1 MKIFL
6 LVQFAKDISKIDLI
20 GIIFG
25 HIIFGIAMTQLLDW
39 SWLKNLMNEKDKEKM
54 LNGYNWKDLL
64 VDVSIISV
72 VLGILFLIISAFIW
86 NNIH

>member
-6 LVQFAKDISKIDLI
+6 LIEFAKDITKIDLI

-39 SWLKNLMNEKDKEKM
+39 SWLKNLMNEEDKEKM
-54 LNGYNWKDLL
+54 LKGYNWKDLL
-64 VDVSIISV
+64 VDVSIVSV
-72 VLGILFLIISAFIW
+72 VLGILFLIISAFI
-86 NNIH
+86 

>member
-6 LVQFAKDISKIDLI
+6 LIEFAKDITKIDLI

-25 HIIFGIAMTQLLDW
+25 HIIFGIALTQLLDW
-39 SWLKNLMNEKDKEKM
+39 SWLKNLMNEEDKEKM
-54 LNGYNWKDLL
+54 LKAYNWKDLI

-72 VLGILFLIISAFIW
+72 VLGILFLIISAFI
-86 NNIH
+86 

>member
-6 LVQFAKDISKIDLI
+6 LIEFAKDITKIDLI

-25 HIIFGIAMTQLLDW
+25 HIIFGIALTQLLDW
-39 SWLKNLMNEKDKEKM
+39 SWLKNLMNEEDKEKM
-54 LNGYNWKDLL
+54 LKGYNWKDLL

-72 VLGILFLIISAFIW
+72 VLGILFLIISAFI
-86 NNIH
+86 

>member
-1 MKIFL
+1 MDIFL
-6 LVQFAKDISKIDLI
+6 FVGFVKDISTIDII

-25 HIIFGIAMTQLLDW
+25 HIIFGIALTQLLDW
-39 SWLKNLMNEKDKEKM
+39 SWLKNLMSKEDKEKM

-72 VLGILFLIISAFIW
+72 VLGILFLIISAFI
-86 NNIH
+86 

>member
-6 LVQFAKDISKIDLI
+6 LIEFAKDITKIDLI

-25 HIIFGIAMTQLLDW
+25 HIIFGIALTQLLDW
-39 SWLKNLMNEKDKEKM
+39 SWLKNLMNEEDKEKM
-54 LNGYNWKDLL
+54 LKGYNWKDLL

-72 VLGILFLIISAFIW
+72 VLGILFLIISSFL
-86 NNIH
+86 

>member
-6 LVQFAKDISKIDLI
+6 LVEFAKDISKIDLI

-25 HIIFGIAMTQLLDW
+25 HIIFGIALTQLLDW
-39 SWLKNLMNEKDKEKM
+39 SWLKNLMSKEDKERM
-54 LNGYNWKDLL
+54 LKGYNWKDLL

-72 VLGILFLIISAFIW
+72 VLGILFLIISAFI
-86 NNIH
+86 

>member
-1 MKIFL
+1 MNIFL
-6 LVQFAKDISKIDLI
+6 LVEFAKDISKIDLI

-25 HIIFGIAMTQLLDW
+25 HIIFAIALTQLLDW
-39 SWLKNLMNEKDKEKM
+39 SWLKNLMSKEDKEKM

-72 VLGILFLIISAFIW
+72 VLGILFLIISAFI
-86 NNIH
+86 

>member
-6 LVQFAKDISKIDLI
+6 LIEFTKDITKIDLI

-25 HIIFGIAMTQLLDW
+25 HIIFGIALTQLLDW
-39 SWLKNLMNEKDKEKM
+39 SWLKNLMNEEDKEKM
-54 LNGYNWKDLL
+54 LKGYNWKDLL

-72 VLGILFLIISAFIW
+72 VLGILFLIISAFI
-86 NNIH
+86 